1 MYNKFYGLKDKPFE
15 ITPDPRYLYLSESHR
30 EALAHLTYALNE
42 SKGFTVITGEVGTG
56 KTTLV
61 QMLLSRLDSHTRIAH
76 LFNPKLG
83 TRDFFKYICQDFGL
97 KTDGFSTKGEFL
109 SLLHTF
115 LMECYARRERV
126 VLIVDEAQTLSPAL
140 LEEVRLITNLETPKA
155 KLLQV
160 ILLGQPELDKT
171 LAMNE
176 FRQLKQRISLRF
188 NLKPLNRQ
196 ETGEYIVRRLKAA
209 GARNTDLFDDD
220 AVKEIFRYSKGIPRL
235 INVVCDNALMTGFV
249 YEKHVID
256 RGIVREVIKD
266 MEGPAVRKG
275 WKALFLPTIVILAL
289 AGVLIAWWGDLSF
302 GDRPYSSESVQ
313 KIFRS
318 KITKVFEITSLERKD
333 KATEASQNNSSPAE
347 QSTPS
352 AAAEQTMERTP
363 GGTQPASN
371 IPAVAQ
377 KTAGS
382 DSFPKKTD

>member
-1 MYNKFYGLKDKPFE
+1 MYKKFYGLKDKPFE

-83 TRDFFKYICQDFGL
+83 TRDFFKYICQDYGL

-109 SLLHTF
+109 ALLHTF

-126 VLIVDEAQTLSPAL
+126 VLIIDEAQTLSPAL
-140 LEEVRLITNLETPKA
+140 LEEVRLLTNLETPKA

-160 ILLGQPELDKT
+160 ILLGQPELDRT

-196 ETGEYIVRRLKAA
+196 ETGEYIIRRLKAA

-235 INVVCDNALMTGFV
+235 INVICDNSLMTGFV
-249 YEKHVID
+249 YEKQVID

-266 MEGPAVRKG
+266 MEGPAVRKS
-275 WKALFLPTIVILAL
+275 WKAIFLPAIVILAM
-289 AGVLIAWWGDLSF
+289 AGVLIAWWGGLSF
-302 GDRPYSSESVQ
+302 GDRPYVAESVQ
-313 KIFRS
+313 KVFRS
-318 KITKVFEITSLERKD
+318 KISRAFEITSLDRSD
-333 KATEASQNNSSPAE
+333 KATEASQNNNGPAGQTTGTSAPAE
-347 QSTPS
+347 Q
-352 AAAEQTMERTP
+352 
-363 GGTQPASN
+363 N
-371 IPAVAQ
+371 
-377 KTAGS
+377 K
-382 DSFPKKTD
+382 

>member
-61 QMLLSRLDSHTRIAH
+61 QMMLSRLDSHTRIAH

-83 TRDFFKYICQDFGL
+83 IRDFFKYICQDYGL
-97 KTDGFSTKGEFL
+97 KTDGFTTKGEFL
-109 SLLHTF
+109 TLLHTF

-126 VLIVDEAQTLSPAL
+126 VLIIDEAQTLSPAL
-140 LEEVRLITNLETPKA
+140 LEEVRLLTNLETPKA

-188 NLKPLNRQ
+188 NRKPLNRQ
-196 ETGEYIVRRLKAA
+196 ETSEYIVRRLKAA
-209 GARNTDLFDDD
+209 GARNTDLFDDE

-235 INVVCDNALMTGFV
+235 INVVCDNSLMTGFV
-249 YEKHVID
+249 YEKHRID
-256 RGIVREVIKD
+256 RGIVREVVKD
-266 MEGPAVRKG
+266 MEGPAMRKG
-275 WKALFLPTIVILAL
+275 WKAIFLPAIIILAL
-289 AGVLIAWWGDLSF
+289 AGVFIAWWGDISF
-302 GDRPYSSESVQ
+302 GDRPYSNESVQ
-313 KIFRS
+313 KVFRS
-318 KITKVFEITSLERKD
+318 KISKALEITSLERTD
-333 KATEASQNNSSPAE
+333 KATEAFQNNSS
-347 QSTPS
+347 
-352 AAAEQTMERTP
+352 AEQT
-363 GGTQPASN
+363 
-371 IPAVAQ
+371 IPTSVQ
-377 KTAGS
+377 SEKTGQ
-382 DSFPKKTD
+382 TE

>member
-1 MYNKFYGLKDKPFE
+1 MYNKFFGLKDKPFE

-61 QMLLSRLDSHTRIAH
+61 QMLLSRLDSQTRIAH

-109 SLLHTF
+109 ALLHTF

-140 LEEVRLITNLETPKA
+140 LEEVRLLTNLETPKA

-160 ILLGQPELDKT
+160 ILLGQPELDNT
-171 LAMNE
+171 LARSE

-196 ETGEYIVRRLKAA
+196 ETGEYIIRRLKAA

-220 AVKEIFRYSKGIPRL
+220 AVKEIYKYSKGIPRL
-235 INVVCDNALMTGFV
+235 INVVCDNSLMTGFV
-249 YEKHVID
+249 YEKHRID
-256 RGIVREVIKD
+256 RDIVREVVKD
-266 MEGPAVRKG
+266 MEGPTVRRG
-275 WKALFLPTIVILAL
+275 WKAIFLPAIVILAL
-289 AGVLIAWWGDLSF
+289 AGMLIAWWGDLSF
-302 GDRPYSSESVQ
+302 GNRPYAGESAQ
-313 KIFRS
+313 KVFRS
-318 KITKVFEITSLERKD
+318 KIMKALEITSLERTD
-333 KATEASQNNSSPAE
+333 KATESQNNSSPAE
-347 QSTPS
+347 QATP
-352 AAAEQTMERTP
+352 TP
-363 GGTQPASN
+363 ATTE
-371 IPAVAQ
+371 Q
-377 KTAGS
+377 KTEQAS
-382 DSFPKKTD
+382 DHSVFSNRPK

>member
-220 AVKEIFRYSKGIPRL
+220 AIKEIFRYSKGIPRL

-249 YEKHVID
+249 YERHIID
-256 RGIVREVIKD
+256 RSIVREVIKD

-275 WKALFLPTIVILAL
+275 WKAIFLPAIVILAL
-289 AGVLIAWWGDLSF
+289 AGVLVAWWGDLSF

-313 KIFRS
+313 KVFRS
-318 KITKVFEITSLERKD
+318 KISKVFEITSLERKD

-347 QSTPS
+347 QTAPTSVPS
-352 AAAEQTMERTP
+352 EQ
-363 GGTQPASN
+363 N
-371 IPAVAQ
+371 
-377 KTAGS
+377 K
-382 DSFPKKTD
+382 

>member
-1 MYNKFYGLKDKPFE
+1 MYNKFYALKDKPFE

-83 TRDFFKYICQDFGL
+83 TRDFFKYMCQDFGL
-97 KTDGFSTKGEFL
+97 KTDGLTTKGEFL

-140 LEEVRLITNLETPKA
+140 LEEVRLLTNLETPKA

-171 LAMNE
+171 LAQNE

-196 ETGEYIVRRLKAA
+196 ETGEYIIRRLKAA

-220 AVKEIFRYSKGIPRL
+220 AVKEIFRYTKGIPRL

-249 YEKHVID
+249 YEKHIID
-256 RGIVREVIKD
+256 RNIVREVIKD
-266 MEGPAVRKG
+266 MEGPALRKG
-275 WKALFLPTIVILAL
+275 WRAIFLPAIVILAL

-302 GDRPYSSESVQ
+302 GDRPYSSDSVQ
-313 KIFRS
+313 KVFRS
-318 KITKVFEITSLERKD
+318 KISKVLEITSLDRTD

-347 QSTPS
+347 QTTPTS
-352 AAAEQTMERTP
+352 APAEQ
-363 GGTQPASN
+363 N
-371 IPAVAQ
+371 
-377 KTAGS
+377 K
-382 DSFPKKTD
+382 

>member
-1 MYNKFYGLKDKPFE
+1 MYNKFYALKDKPFE

-140 LEEVRLITNLETPKA
+140 LEEVRLLTNLETPKA

-160 ILLGQPELDKT
+160 ILLGQPELDNT
-171 LAMNE
+171 LARSE

-196 ETGEYIVRRLKAA
+196 ETGEYIIRRLKAA
-209 GARNTDLFDDD
+209 GARNTDLFDED
-220 AVKEIFRYSKGIPRL
+220 AVKEIYKYSKGIPRL
-235 INVVCDNALMTGFV
+235 INVICDNALMTGFV
-249 YEKHVID
+249 YEKHRISRD
-256 RGIVREVIKD
+256 IVREVIKD
-266 MEGPAVRKG
+266 MEGPTVRRG
-275 WKALFLPTIVILAL
+275 WKAIFLPAIVILAL
-289 AGVLIAWWGDLSF
+289 AGILIAWWGDLSF
-302 GDRPYSSESVQ
+302 GNRPYAGESVQ
-313 KIFRS
+313 KVFRS
-318 KITKVFEITSLERKD
+318 KIMKALEITSIERTD
-333 KATEASQNNSSPAE
+333 KASEASQNNNSPTE
-347 QSTPS
+347 QTTPS
-352 AAAEQTMERTP
+352 AVAEQTMERTS
-363 GGTQPASN
+363 GGTQPAGI
-371 IPAVAQ
+371 IPAAAQ

>member
-1 MYNKFYGLKDKPFE
+1 MYNKFYALKDKPFE

-83 TRDFFKYICQDFGL
+83 TRDFFKYMCQDFGL
-97 KTDGFSTKGEFL
+97 KTDGLTTKGEFL

-140 LEEVRLITNLETPKA
+140 LEEVRLLTNLETPKA

-249 YEKHVID
+249 YEKHIID
-256 RGIVREVIKD
+256 RNIVREVIKD
-266 MEGPAVRKG
+266 MEGPAMRKG
-275 WKALFLPTIVILAL
+275 WKAIFLPAIVILVL
-289 AGVLIAWWGDLSF
+289 TGVLIAWWGDLSF
-302 GDRPYSSESVQ
+302 GDRPYAEESVR
-313 KIFRS
+313 KVFRS
-318 KITKVFEITSLERKD
+318 KISKVLEITSLERTD

-347 QSTPS
+347 QTTPS
-352 AAAEQTMERTP
+352 AVAEQTMERTS
-363 GGTQPASN
+363 GGTQPAGI
-371 IPAVAQ
+371 IPAAAQ

>member
-97 KTDGFSTKGEFL
+97 KTDGFATKGEFL
-109 SLLHTF
+109 TLLHSF

-140 LEEVRLITNLETPKA
+140 LEEVRLLTNLETPKA

-160 ILLGQPELDKT
+160 ILLGQPELDTT
-171 LAMNE
+171 LARNE

-196 ETGEYIVRRLKAA
+196 DTAEYIIRRLKAA
-209 GARNTDLFDDD
+209 GARNSDLFGDD

-235 INVVCDNALMTGFV
+235 INVICDNSLMSGYV
-249 YEKHVID
+249 YEKHRID
-256 RGIVREVIKD
+256 RDIVREVIKD
-266 MEGPAVRKG
+266 MEGPSARKS
-275 WKALFLPTIVILAL
+275 WKAIFLPAIVILAL
-289 AGVLIAWWGDLSF
+289 AGVLLAWWGDVSF
-302 GDRPYSSESVQ
+302 GDRPYAAESVQ
-313 KIFRS
+313 KVFRG
-318 KITKVFEITSLERKD
+318 KIMKALEITSLERKD
-333 KATEASQNNSSPAE
+333 KAAEAVHPANLL
-347 QSTPS
+347 PAS
-352 AAAEQTMERTP
+352 AQTTTISAPKEQTEQISYSTEQ
-363 GGTQPASN
+363 TE
-371 IPAVAQ
+371 
-377 KTAGS
+377 
-382 DSFPKKTD
+382 

>member
-1 MYNKFYGLKDKPFE
+1 MYNKFFGLKDKPFE

-97 KTDGFSTKGEFL
+97 KTDGLGTKGEFL
-109 SLLHTF
+109 ALLHTF

-126 VLIVDEAQTLSPAL
+126 VLIIDEAQTLSPAL
-140 LEEVRLITNLETPKA
+140 LEEVRLLTNLETPKA

-160 ILLGQPELDKT
+160 VLLGQPELDNT
-171 LAMNE
+171 LARSE

-188 NLKPLNRQ
+188 NLKPLNRR

-220 AVKEIFRYSKGIPRL
+220 AVKEIYKYSKGIPRL
-235 INVVCDNALMTGFV
+235 INVVCDNSLMTGFV
-249 YEKHVID
+249 YEKHRID
-256 RGIVREVIKD
+256 RDIVREVIKD
-266 MEGPAVRKG
+266 MEGPAQRKG
-275 WKALFLPTIVILAL
+275 WKAIILPAIVILAL
-289 AGVLIAWWGDLSF
+289 AGMLIAWWGDLSF
-302 GDRPYSSESVQ
+302 GNRPHAGESAQ
-313 KIFRS
+313 KVFRS
-318 KITKVFEITSLERKD
+318 KIMKALEITSLERTD
-333 KATEASQNNSSPAE
+333 KATESSRDNSSPAE
-347 QSTPS
+347 QATPTS
-352 AAAEQTMERTP
+352 ATTE
-363 GGTQPASN
+363 
-371 IPAVAQ
+371 Q
-377 KTAGS
+377 KTEQAS
-382 DSFPKKTD
+382 DHSVFSNRPK

>member
-109 SLLHTF
+109 TLLHSF

-126 VLIVDEAQTLSPAL
+126 VLIVDEAHTLSPAL

-160 ILLGQPELDKT
+160 ILLGQPELDDDACPERIPAAQAADLPAVQPQAPQQAGNGGIHHPET
-171 LAMNE
+171 QGGGGEEQRPLRRRCRQGDLPVFEGYPPAHQRHL
-176 FRQLKQRISLRF
+176 RQLPDVGLRLRKASYRQRHRPRGHKRHGGPLRPEE
-188 NLKPLNRQ
+188 LESPVPAGNRHSRS
-196 ETGEYIVRRLKAA
+196 GRRPPGLVGRCQFRRPSYAA
-209 GARNTDLFDDD
+209 EK
-220 AVKEIFRYSKGIPRL
+220 VQKVFRGKI
-235 INVVCDNALMTGFV
+235 M
-249 YEKHVID
+249 
-256 RGIVREVIKD
+256 
-266 MEGPAVRKG
+266 
-275 WKALFLPTIVILAL
+275 KAL
-289 AGVLIAWWGDLSF
+289 
-302 GDRPYSSESVQ
+302 
-313 KIFRS
+313 
-318 KITKVFEITSLERKD
+318 EITSLERKD
-333 KATEASQNNSSPAE
+333 KAADS
-347 QSTPS
+347 
-352 AAAEQTMERTP
+352 
-363 GGTQPASN
+363 GTNPQDLSLHRHKRLQHPPRRFRPN
-371 IPAVAQ
+371 RFQVDGTDQRPNRWNRL
-377 KTAGS
+377 
-382 DSFPKKTD
+382 SFLD

>member
-83 TRDFFKYICQDFGL
+83 IRDFFKYICQDFGL
-97 KTDGFSTKGEFL
+97 KTNGFSTKGEFL
-109 SLLHTF
+109 TLLHSF

-140 LEEVRLITNLETPKA
+140 LEEVRLLTNLETPKA

-160 ILLGQPELDKT
+160 ILLGQPELDTT
-171 LAMNE
+171 LARNE

-196 ETGEYIVRRLKAA
+196 DTAEYIIRRLKAA
-209 GARNTDLFDDD
+209 GARNSDLFGDD

-235 INVVCDNALMTGFV
+235 INVICDNSLMTGFV
-249 YEKHVID
+249 YEKHRID
-256 RGIVREVIKD
+256 RDIVREVIKD
-266 MEGPAVRKG
+266 MEGPSVRKS
-275 WKALFLPTIVILAL
+275 WKAIFLPAIVILAI
-289 AGVLIAWWGDLSF
+289 AGMLIAWWGDISF
-302 GDRPYSSESVQ
+302 GDRPYAAESVQ
-313 KIFRS
+313 KVFRG
-318 KITKVFEITSLERKD
+318 KIMKALEITSLERKD
-333 KATEASQNNSSPAE
+333 KAAEAV
-347 QSTPS
+347 
-352 AAAEQTMERTP
+352 
-363 GGTQPASN
+363 QPASLL
-371 IPAVAQ
+371 PASAQ
-377 KTAGS
+377 TTTTSAPTEQTERPNS
-382 DSFPKKTD
+382 LSSLTEQTE

>member
-140 LEEVRLITNLETPKA
+140 LEEVRLLTNLETPKA

-160 ILLGQPELDKT
+160 ILLGQPELDNT
-171 LAMNE
+171 LARSE

-196 ETGEYIVRRLKAA
+196 ETGEYIIRRLKAA
-209 GARNTDLFDDD
+209 GARNTDLFDED
-220 AVKEIFRYSKGIPRL
+220 AVKEIYKYSKGIPRL
-235 INVVCDNALMTGFV
+235 INVICDNALMTGFV
-249 YEKHVID
+249 YEKHRIGRD
-256 RGIVREVIKD
+256 IVREVIKD
-266 MEGPAVRKG
+266 MEGPTVRRG
-275 WKALFLPTIVILAL
+275 WKAIFLPAIVILAL
-289 AGVLIAWWGDLSF
+289 AGILIAWWGDLSF
-302 GDRPYSSESVQ
+302 GNRPYAGESVQ
-313 KIFRS
+313 KVFRS
-318 KITKVFEITSLERKD
+318 KIMKALEITSIERTD
-333 KATEASQNNSSPAE
+333 KASEASQNNNSPTE
-347 QSTPS
+347 QTTPS
-352 AAAEQTMERTP
+352 AVAEQTMERTS
-363 GGTQPASN
+363 GGTQPAGI
-371 IPAVAQ
+371 IPAAAQ

>member
-1 MYNKFYGLKDKPFE
+1 MYKKFYGLKDKPFE

-97 KTDGFSTKGEFL
+97 KTDGIATKGEFL

-171 LAMNE
+171 LAMSE

-196 ETGEYIVRRLKAA
+196 ETGEYIIRRLKAA
-209 GARNTDLFDDD
+209 GARNTSLFDDD

-235 INVVCDNALMTGFV
+235 INVVCDNSLMTGFV
-249 YEKHVID
+249 YEKHIID

-275 WKALFLPTIVILAL
+275 WKAIVLPAIVILAI
-289 AGVLIAWWGDLSF
+289 AGILIAWWGNLSF
-302 GDRPYSSESVQ
+302 GDRPCAGESIQ
-313 KIFRS
+313 KVFRS
-318 KITKVFEITSLERKD
+318 KISKVLEVTSLDRTD
-333 KATEASQNNSSPAE
+333 KATEASQNNNSPAE
-347 QSTPS
+347 QTTPS
-352 AAAEQTMERTP
+352 TAGGEQT
-363 GGTQPASN
+363 Q
-371 IPAVAQ
+371 
-377 KTAGS
+377 
-382 DSFPKKTD
+382 

>member
-1 MYNKFYGLKDKPFE
+1 MYRKFFFLKEKPFE

-42 SKGFTVITGEVGTG
+42 GKGFTVITGEVGTG

-97 KTDGFSTKGEFL
+97 KTDGLTTKGEFL
-109 SLLHTF
+109 SLLHSF

-140 LEEVRLITNLETPKA
+140 LEEVRLLTNLETPKA

-171 LAMNE
+171 LAQNE

-188 NLKPLNRQ
+188 NLKPLNRK

-209 GARNTDLFDDD
+209 GARNTDLFEDD
-220 AVKEIFRYSKGIPRL
+220 AVKEIFRYSKGVPRL
-235 INVVCDNALMTGFV
+235 INVICDNSLMTGFV
-249 YEKHVID
+249 YEKHRID
-256 RGIVREVIKD
+256 RDIVRDVIRD
-266 MEGPAVRKG
+266 MEGPSERRG
-275 WKALFLPTIVILAL
+275 WKVIVLPAIVILVL
-289 AGVLIAWWGDLSF
+289 AGVLIAWWGDVSF
-302 GDRPYSSESVQ
+302 GDRSSGDESLQ
-313 KIFRS
+313 KAFRG
-318 KITKVFEITSLERKD
+318 KIMKALEITSLDRTD
-333 KATEASQNNSSPAE
+333 KATEASQNNNVSP
-347 QSTPS
+347 
-352 AAAEQTMERTP
+352 EQTTPTSATSDRTEQ
-363 GGTQPASN
+363 TE
-371 IPAVAQ
+371 
-377 KTAGS
+377 
-382 DSFPKKTD
+382 

>member
-171 LAMNE
+171 LAME
-176 FRQLKQRISLRF
+176 FRAEPAFVMPFAPGDNGLIHQVKTENGGMTAVTGRQCLPEKGLCLPALCFWQSVIPDRDISTVVAGQTDKVDALRYAY
-188 NLKPLNRQ
+188 PP
-196 ETGEYIVRRLKAA
+196 YHW
-209 GARNTDLFDDD
+209 
-220 AVKEIFRYSKGIPRL
+220 L
-235 INVVCDNALMTGFV
+235 I
-249 YEKHVID
+249 
-256 RGIVREVIKD
+256 
-266 MEGPAVRKG
+266 
-275 WKALFLPTIVILAL
+275 
-289 AGVLIAWWGDLSF
+289 
-302 GDRPYSSESVQ
+302 Q
-313 KIFRS
+313 
-318 KITKVFEITSLERKD
+318 
-333 KATEASQNNSSPAE
+333 
-347 QSTPS
+347 
-352 AAAEQTMERTP
+352 P
-363 GGTQPASN
+363 GC
-371 IPAVAQ
+371 
-377 KTAGS
+377 
-382 DSFPKKTD
+382 

>member
-1 MYNKFYGLKDKPFE
+1 MYNKFYALKDKPFE

-140 LEEVRLITNLETPKA
+140 LEEVRLLTNLETPKA

-160 ILLGQPELDKT
+160 ILLGQPELDNP
-171 LAMNE
+171 LARSE

-196 ETGEYIVRRLKAA
+196 ETGEYIIRRLKAA
-209 GARNTDLFDDD
+209 GARNTDLFDED
-220 AVKEIFRYSKGIPRL
+220 AVKEIYKYSKGIPRL
-235 INVVCDNALMTGFV
+235 INVICDNALMTGFV
-249 YEKHVID
+249 YEKHRISRD
-256 RGIVREVIKD
+256 IVREVIKD
-266 MEGPAVRKG
+266 MEGPTVRRG
-275 WKALFLPTIVILAL
+275 WKAIFLPAIVILAL
-289 AGVLIAWWGDLSF
+289 AGILIAWWGDLSF
-302 GDRPYSSESVQ
+302 GNRPYAGESVQ
-313 KIFRS
+313 KVFRS
-318 KITKVFEITSLERKD
+318 KIMKALEITSIERTD
-333 KATEASQNNSSPAE
+333 KASEASQNNNSPTE
-347 QSTPS
+347 QTTPS
-352 AAAEQTMERTP
+352 AVAEQTMERTS
-363 GGTQPASN
+363 GGTQPAGI
-371 IPAVAQ
+371 IPAAAQ

>member
-1 MYNKFYGLKDKPFE
+1 MYNKFYALKEKPFE

-97 KTDGFSTKGEFL
+97 KTDGLTTKGEFL
-109 SLLHTF
+109 SLLHSF

-140 LEEVRLITNLETPKA
+140 LEEVRLLTNLETPKA

-171 LAMNE
+171 LALNE

-209 GARNTDLFDDD
+209 GARNTDLFDAD
-220 AVKEIFRYSKGIPRL
+220 AVREIFRYSKGVPRL
-235 INVVCDNALMTGFV
+235 INVICDNSLMTGFV
-249 YEKHVID
+249 YEKHRVD
-256 RGIVREVIKD
+256 RDIVREVIRD
-266 MEGPAVRKG
+266 MEGPSARKG
-275 WKALFLPTIVILAL
+275 WKVIILPAIVILAL
-289 AGVLIAWWGDLSF
+289 AGVLIAWWGDISF
-302 GDRPYSSESVQ
+302 GDRPNTEEKAQNSFRG
-313 KIFRS
+313 KIMR
-318 KITKVFEITSLERKD
+318 VLEITSLERTG
-333 KATEASQNNSSPAE
+333 KATEASQNSSSPTG
-347 QSTPS
+347 QTTP
-352 AAAEQTMERTP
+352 TP
-363 GGTQPASN
+363 AP
-371 IPAVAQ
+371 VQ
-377 KTAGS
+377 KTEQAQ
-382 DSFPKKTD
+382 

>member
-42 SKGFTVITGEVGTG
+42 KKGFTVITGEVGTG

-97 KTDGFSTKGEFL
+97 KTDGFATKGEFL
-109 SLLHTF
+109 TLLHSF

-140 LEEVRLITNLETPKA
+140 LEEVRLLTNLETPKA

-160 ILLGQPELDKT
+160 ILLGQPELDMT
-171 LAMNE
+171 LARNE

-196 ETGEYIVRRLKAA
+196 ETAEYIIRRLKAA
-209 GARNTDLFDDD
+209 GARNSDLFGED
-220 AVKEIFRYSKGIPRL
+220 AVKEIYRYSKGIPRL
-235 INVVCDNALMTGFV
+235 INVICDNSLMSGYV
-249 YEKHVID
+249 YEKHRID
-256 RGIVREVIKD
+256 KEIVREVIKD
-266 MEGPAVRKG
+266 MEGPSVRKS
-275 WKALFLPTIVILAL
+275 WKALFLPAIVILAL
-289 AGVLIAWWGDLSF
+289 TGVLLAWWGDVSF
-302 GDRPYSSESVQ
+302 GERPYAGESVQ
-313 KIFRS
+313 KVFRG
-318 KITKVFEITSLERKD
+318 KIMKALEITSLERKD
-333 KATEASQNNSSPAE
+333 KAAEAVQPDRLSP
-347 QSTPS
+347 T
-352 AAAEQTMERTP
+352 EQTE
-363 GGTQPASN
+363 
-371 IPAVAQ
+371 
-377 KTAGS
+377 
-382 DSFPKKTD
+382 

>member
-1 MYNKFYGLKDKPFE
+1 MYNKFYALKDKPFE

-140 LEEVRLITNLETPKA
+140 LEEVRLLTNLETPKA

-160 ILLGQPELDKT
+160 ILLGQPELDNT
-171 LAMNE
+171 LARSE

-196 ETGEYIVRRLKAA
+196 ETGEYIIRRLKAA
-209 GARNTDLFDDD
+209 GARNTDLFDED
-220 AVKEIFRYSKGIPRL
+220 AVKEIYKYSKGIPRL
-235 INVVCDNALMTGFV
+235 INVICDNALMTGFV
-249 YEKHVID
+249 YEKHRIGRD
-256 RGIVREVIKD
+256 IVREVIKD
-266 MEGPAVRKG
+266 MEGPTVRRG
-275 WKALFLPTIVILAL
+275 WKAIFLPAIVILAL
-289 AGVLIAWWGDLSF
+289 AGILIAWWGDLSF
-302 GDRPYSSESVQ
+302 GNRPYAGESVQ
-313 KIFRS
+313 KVFRS
-318 KITKVFEITSLERKD
+318 KIMKALEITSIERTD
-333 KATEASQNNSSPAE
+333 KASEASQNNNSPTE
-347 QSTPS
+347 QTTPS
-352 AAAEQTMERTP
+352 AVAEQTMERTS
-363 GGTQPASN
+363 GGTQPAGI
-371 IPAVAQ
+371 IPAAAQ

>member
-1 MYNKFYGLKDKPFE
+1 MYNKFYGLKEKPFE
-15 ITPDPRYLYLSESHR
+15 ITPDPRYLYMSESHR

-42 SKGFTVITGEVGTG
+42 QKGFTVITGEVGTG
-56 KTTLV
+56 KTMLV
-61 QMLLSRLDSHTRIAH
+61 QMLLSRLDSHTRTAH

-126 VLIVDEAQTLSPAL
+126 VLIVDEAHTLSPAL

-196 ETGEYIVRRLKAA
+196 ETAEYITRRLKAA
-209 GARNTDLFDDD
+209 GARNSALFDDA
-220 AVKEIFRYSKGIPRL
+220 AVGEIFRYSKGIPRL
-235 INVVCDNALMTGFV
+235 INVICDNALMTGFV
-249 YEKHVID
+249 YEKHRID
-256 RGIVREVIKD
+256 REIVREVIKD
-266 MEGPAVRKG
+266 MEGPSVRHGWKS
-275 WKALFLPTIVILAL
+275 WKALFLPVIFIAILAGFL
-289 AGVLIAWWGDLSF
+289 VAWWGDLSF

-313 KIFRS
+313 KVFRS
-318 KITKVFEITSLERKD
+318 KISKVLEITSLDRTD
-333 KATEASQNNSSPAE
+333 KATEASQNNNGP
-347 QSTPS
+347 T
-352 AAAEQTMERTP
+352 EQTTLTSATSDKTEQ
-363 GGTQPASN
+363 TQALSGHSSS
-371 IPAVAQ
+371 
-377 KTAGS
+377 KE
-382 DSFPKKTD
+382 

>member
-1 MYNKFYGLKDKPFE
+1 MYNKFYALKDKPFE

-140 LEEVRLITNLETPKA
+140 LEEVRLLTNLETPKA

-160 ILLGQPELDKT
+160 ILLGQPELDNT
-171 LAMNE
+171 LARSE

-196 ETGEYIVRRLKAA
+196 ETGEYIIRRLKAA
-209 GARNTDLFDDD
+209 GARNTDLFDED
-220 AVKEIFRYSKGIPRL
+220 AVKEIYKYSKGIPRL
-235 INVVCDNALMTGFV
+235 INVICDNALMTGFV
-249 YEKHVID
+249 YEKHRIGRD
-256 RGIVREVIKD
+256 IVREVIKD
-266 MEGPAVRKG
+266 MEGPTVRRG
-275 WKALFLPTIVILAL
+275 WKAIFLPAIVILAL
-289 AGVLIAWWGDLSF
+289 AGILIAWWGDLSF
-302 GDRPYSSESVQ
+302 GNRPYAGESVQ
-313 KIFRS
+313 KVFRS
-318 KITKVFEITSLERKD
+318 KIMKALEITSIERID
-333 KATEASQNNSSPAE
+333 KASEASQNNNSPTE
-347 QSTPS
+347 QTTPS
-352 AAAEQTMERTP
+352 AVAEQTMERTS
-363 GGTQPASN
+363 GGTQPAGI
-371 IPAVAQ
+371 IPAAAQ